1 MMNTF
6 KTDVVIPTLTAIKL
20 DTTRA
25 ATILDPTACAG
36 FPLVDGVSLAP
47 SGYGMV
53 TMANRYGAKYE
64 VSSAAFAPGHL
75 YAAAGGQITQD
86 FAAASATGWVVVVGR
101 SVSPTEFIYEPHIP
115 TRFPFVANY

>member
-6 KTDVVIPTLTAIKL
+6 KTDAVIPALTAIKL

-25 ATILDPTACAG
+25 AAILDPVTAQG
-36 FPLVDGVSLAP
+36 FPMVDGVSLAP

-53 TMANRYGAKYE
+53 EIANRYGTKYE

-75 YAAAGGQITQD
+75 YAGAGGQITQD
-86 FAAASATGWVVVVGR
+86 FAAASATGWVVCVGR